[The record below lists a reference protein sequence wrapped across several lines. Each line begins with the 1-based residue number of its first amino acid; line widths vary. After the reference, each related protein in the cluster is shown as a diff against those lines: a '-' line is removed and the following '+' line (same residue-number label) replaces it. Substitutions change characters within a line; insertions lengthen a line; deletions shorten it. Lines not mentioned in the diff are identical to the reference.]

1 MEMGVFDASGA
12 CIPESLLRRTYMKES
27 ESTVGRPTDF
37 GPASTHHEGS
47 AIYLGPLL
55 DNFGHFL
62 LESLARAWLAE
73 QHPET
78 PLVWSREVGKSGP
91 LKSWQKDIL
100 DLLGVRNPL
109 ICVEAPA
116 RFERL
121 IIPDAGYQIQTYF
134 HPAHADFLA
143 TVPHE
148 PLPGRKLWLSRSK
161 LDTLQNESM
170 PEVESRLADLGWTI
184 VHPEE
189 LPIREQ
195 LAHIASAERIA
206 AEQGSALHSI
216 IFLARPKNLRVDFFL
231 RNPKEKD
238 GLYNRNYDT
247 IAERK
252 GILQNAISNSIGDRS
267 I

>member
-1 MEMGVFDASGA
+1 MDS
-12 CIPESLLRRTYMKES
+12 
-27 ESTVGRPTDF
+27 
-37 GPASTHHEGS
+37 
-47 AIYLGPLL
+47 
-55 DNFGHFL
+55 FGHFL

-78 PLVWSREVGKSGP
+78 PLVWSREVGKTGP
-91 LKSWQKDIL
+91 LKSWQKDVL

-116 RFERL
+116 QFERL
-121 IIPDAGYQIQTYF
+121 IIPDVGYQIQTYF

-143 TVPHE
+143 RVPHE

-170 PEVESRLADLGWTI
+170 PAVESRLADLGWTI
-184 VHPEE
+184 VYPEE

-206 AEQGSALHSI
+206 AEQGSALHSL
-216 IFLARPKNLRVDFFL
+216 IFLDRPKNLRVDFFL
-231 RNPKEKD
+231 RNPKQKYESLQQELRHD
-238 GLYNRNYDT
+238 RR
-247 IAERK
+247 AERH
-252 GILQNAISNSIGDRS
+252 SSERDPNSIGDRS
-267 I
+267 GQERQRFSEVFYKYNGVP